1 MVGCPRYNLRAML
14 IHSAGRA
21 RSGYGSR
28 LDLEATLRAR
38 FRTAIGLTGLL
49 AVVFLGG
56 ASCRRNAAPRVAPA
70 ASIDPASGLGV
81 EDLIVGSGDAAAFG
95 KRVSVH
101 FTGWLNGAKFD
112 TSLNRLPMTFR
123 LGVGDVL
130 RGWDLGIIG
139 MKVGGKRKLTLP
151 PALGYGHKGSPGG
164 AIPPDSVLV
173 FEIELLSAADG

>member
-1 MVGCPRYNLRAML
+1 MA
-14 IHSAGRA
+14 I
-21 RSGYGSR
+21 
-28 LDLEATLRAR
+28 DLV
-38 FRTAIGLTGLL
+38 GLL
-49 AVVFLGG
+49 AVLSLCGG
-56 ASCRRNAAPRVAPA
+56 SCRRNAPPKVAPA
-70 ASIDPASGLGV
+70 ATIDPTTGLGV
-81 EDLIVGSGDAAAFG
+81 EDLVVGSGDAAGFG

-101 FTGWLNGAKFD
+101 YTGWLNGAKFD

-139 MKVGGKRKLTLP
+139 MKVGGKRKLTVP

-173 FEIELLSAADG
+173 FEIDLLSVADG